1 MLSLHGACGLKP
13 AGQTRERI
21 CMTVTDLLANGSYID
36 FALFLLI
43 IIACLSLVVVHRKSK
58 KKTEE
63 KINVLFDSANKL
75 KVKNRELSK
84 RIGKF
89 LETNETIL
97 AELESKIE
105 LLKASI
111 DNTQEDLS
119 SAAQARQKETKRIEQ
134 RLGDF
139 SKEIQQMK
147 DYIREWAI
155 DMEL

>member
-1 MLSLHGACGLKP
+1 
-13 AGQTRERI
+13 
-21 CMTVTDLLANGSYID
+21 MTVTDLLANRSYID

-43 IIACLSLVVVHRKSK
+43 IMAFLALVLVHRKSK
-58 KKTEE
+58 QKTEE
-63 KINVLFDSANKL
+63 KIEVLFDNTNKL

-84 RIGKF
+84 KIRGF
-89 LETNETIL
+89 LESNESIL
-97 AELESKIE
+97 SELESRIE
-105 LLKASI
+105 FLKASMG
-111 DNTQEDLS
+111 NTQEDLNK
-119 SAAQARQKETKRIEQ
+119 AVEARERETKRIEQ

>member
-1 MLSLHGACGLKP
+1 
-13 AGQTRERI
+13 
-21 CMTVTDLLANGSYID
+21 MTATDLLANESYID

-43 IIACLSLVVVHRKSK
+43 IIACLSLVLVHRKSK
-58 KKTEE
+58 QKTEE
-63 KINVLFDSANKL
+63 KIDVLFDSANKL

-89 LETNETIL
+89 LENNEAIL
-97 AELESKIE
+97 AELESRIE
-105 LLKASI
+105 FLKASI
-111 DNTQEDLS
+111 DNTQDDLS
-119 SAAQARQKETKRIEQ
+119 KSAQAREKETKRIEQ

>member
-1 MLSLHGACGLKP
+1 
-13 AGQTRERI
+13 
-21 CMTVTDLLANGSYID
+21 MTATDLLANGSYID

-43 IIACLSLVVVHRKSK
+43 IIACLSLVLVHRKSK
-58 KKTEE
+58 QKTEE
-63 KINVLFDSANKL
+63 KIDVLFDTANKL

-84 RIGKF
+84 KIGKF
-89 LETNETIL
+89 LQNNEAIL
-97 AELESKIE
+97 TELESRIE
-105 LLKASI
+105 LLKTSI
-111 DNTQEDLS
+111 DNTQGDLS
-119 SAAQARQKETKRIEQ
+119 KAAQAREKETKRIEQ

>member
-1 MLSLHGACGLKP
+1 
-13 AGQTRERI
+13 
-21 CMTVTDLLANGSYID
+21 MTATDLLANGSYID

-43 IIACLSLVVVHRKSK
+43 IIACLALVLAHRKSK
-58 KKTEE
+58 QKTEE
-63 KINVLFDSANKL
+63 KLDVLFDSANKL

-89 LETNETIL
+89 LENNETIL
-97 AELESKIE
+97 TELESKIE
-105 LLKASI
+105 FLKASI
-111 DNTQEDLS
+111 GNTQEDLS
-119 SAAQARQKETKRIEQ
+119 KAAQAREKETKRIEQ

>member
-1 MLSLHGACGLKP
+1 
-13 AGQTRERI
+13 
-21 CMTVTDLLANGSYID
+21 MTAADLLANRSYID

-43 IIACLSLVVVHRKSK
+43 IIACLALVLVHRKSK
-58 KKTEE
+58 QKTEE
-63 KINVLFDSANKL
+63 MVEVLFDNTNKL

-84 RIGKF
+84 KIRDF
-89 LETNETIL
+89 LESNESIVS
-97 AELESKIE
+97 ELESRIE
-105 LLKASI
+105 FLKASI
-111 DNTQEDLS
+111 GSTQEDLS
-119 SAAQARQKETKRIEQ
+119 KAVQARERETKRIEQ

>member
-1 MLSLHGACGLKP
+1 
-13 AGQTRERI
+13 
-21 CMTVTDLLANGSYID
+21 MTATDLLANGSYID
-36 FALFLLI
+36 FALFILI
-43 IIACLSLVVVHRKSK
+43 IIACLSVVLVHRKSK
-58 KKTEE
+58 QKTEE
-63 KINVLFDSANKL
+63 KIDVLFDNANKL

-84 RIGKF
+84 KIGKF
-89 LETNETIL
+89 LENNETIL

>member
-1 MLSLHGACGLKP
+1 
-13 AGQTRERI
+13 
-21 CMTVTDLLANGSYID
+21 MTATDLLANGSYID

-43 IIACLSLVVVHRKSK
+43 IIACLSLVLVHRKSK
-58 KKTEE
+58 QKTEE
-63 KINVLFDSANKL
+63 KIDVLFDSANKL

-89 LETNETIL
+89 LENNETIL

-105 LLKASI
+105 FLKASI
-111 DNTQEDLS
+111 GNTQEDLS
-119 SAAQARQKETKRIEQ
+119 KAAQAREKETKRIEQ

>member
-1 MLSLHGACGLKP
+1 MELAASNLLDR
-13 AGQTRERI
+13 QERI
-21 CMTVTDLLANGSYID
+21 CMTATDLLANGSYID

-43 IIACLSLVVVHRKSK
+43 IIACLALVLAHRKSK

-63 KINVLFDSANKL
+63 KIDVLFDSANKL

-84 RIGKF
+84 RMAKF
-89 LETNETIL
+89 LETNETFL
-97 AELESKIE
+97 TELESKIE

-119 SAAQARQKETKRIEQ
+119 KAAQARQKETKRIEQ

>member
-1 MLSLHGACGLKP
+1 
-13 AGQTRERI
+13 
-21 CMTVTDLLANGSYID
+21 MTATDLLTNEIYID

-43 IIACLSLVVVHRKSK
+43 IIACLTLVLVQRKFK
-58 KKTEE
+58 QKTEE
-63 KINVLFDSANKL
+63 KLDLLFNSANKL

-84 RIGKF
+84 KIQGF
-89 LETNETIL
+89 LENNEKIL
-97 AELESKIE
+97 SELESRIE
-105 LLKASI
+105 FLKASI
-111 DNTQEDLS
+111 DNAQGDLS
-119 SAAQARQKETKRIEQ
+119 KAAQAREKETKRIEQ

>member
-1 MLSLHGACGLKP
+1 LHGACGLKP

-43 IIACLSLVVVHRKSK
+43 IIACLALVLVHRKSK

-89 LETNETIL
+89 LETNKTIL
-97 AELESKIE
+97 TELESRIE
-105 LLKASI
+105 FLKASI
-111 DNTQEDLS
+111 GNTQEDLS
-119 SAAQARQKETKRIEQ
+119 KAVKAREKETKRIEQ

>member
-1 MLSLHGACGLKP
+1 
-13 AGQTRERI
+13 
-21 CMTVTDLLANGSYID
+21 MTVTDLLTNGSCID

-43 IIACLSLVVVHRKSK
+43 IIACLFLVLVHRKSK
-58 KKTEE
+58 RKTEE
-63 KINVLFDSANKL
+63 KLDVLFDSANKL

-84 RIGKF
+84 RMAKF

-97 AELESKIE
+97 TELESKIDF
-105 LLKASI
+105 LKASI
-111 DNTQEDLS
+111 GNTQEDLS
-119 SAAQARQKETKRIEQ
+119 KAAQVREKETKRIEQ

>member
-1 MLSLHGACGLKP
+1 
-13 AGQTRERI
+13 
-21 CMTVTDLLANGSYID
+21 MTATDLLAHGSYID

-43 IIACLSLVVVHRKSK
+43 IIACLVLILVHHKSK
-58 KKTEE
+58 QKTEE
-63 KINVLFDSANKL
+63 KIDVLFDNANKL

-84 RIGKF
+84 KIGKF
-89 LETNETIL
+89 LENNETIL
-97 AELESKIE
+97 AELESRIE
-105 LLKASI
+105 FLKASI
-111 DNTQEDLS
+111 DNTQEGLS
-119 SAAQARQKETKRIEQ
+119 KAAKVREKETKRIEQ

>member
-1 MLSLHGACGLKP
+1 VL
-13 AGQTRERI
+13 
-21 CMTVTDLLANGSYID
+21 
-36 FALFLLI
+36 
-43 IIACLSLVVVHRKSK
+43 VHRKSK
-58 KKTEE
+58 QKTEE
-63 KINVLFDSANKL
+63 KIDVLFDSANKL

-84 RIGKF
+84 KIGKF
-89 LETNETIL
+89 LENNETIL

-111 DNTQEDLS
+111 DNTQGGLS
-119 SAAQARQKETKRIEQ
+119 KAAKAREKETKRIER

>member
-1 MLSLHGACGLKP
+1 
-13 AGQTRERI
+13 
-21 CMTVTDLLANGSYID
+21 MTAADLLANRSYID

-43 IIACLSLVVVHRKSK
+43 IIACLALVLVHRKSK
-58 KKTEE
+58 QKTEE
-63 KINVLFDSANKL
+63 MVEVLFDNTNKL

-84 RIGKF
+84 KIRDF
-89 LETNETIL
+89 LESNESIVS
-97 AELESKIE
+97 ELESRIE
-105 LLKASI
+105 FLKASI
-111 DNTQEDLS
+111 GSTQEDLS
-119 SAAQARQKETKRIEQ
+119 KAVQARERETKRIEK

>member
-1 MLSLHGACGLKP
+1 
-13 AGQTRERI
+13 
-21 CMTVTDLLANGSYID
+21 MTATDLLANGSYID

-43 IIACLSLVVVHRKSK
+43 IIACLSLVLVHRKSK
-58 KKTEE
+58 QKTEE
-63 KINVLFDSANKL
+63 KIDVLFDSANKL

-84 RIGKF
+84 KIGKF
-89 LETNETIL
+89 LENNETIL

-111 DNTQEDLS
+111 DNTQGGLS
-119 SAAQARQKETKRIEQ
+119 KAAKAREKETKRIER

>member
-1 MLSLHGACGLKP
+1 
-13 AGQTRERI
+13 
-21 CMTVTDLLANGSYID
+21 MTVTDLLANGSYID

-119 SAAQARQKETKRIEQ
+119 SAAQARAKGVTTEI
-134 RLGDF
+134 RL
-139 SKEIQQMK
+139 MAWMM
-147 DYIREWAI
+147 R
-155 DMEL
+155 